1 MSTKTNT
8 KYWLGAASA
17 LAVAISLASAGAA
30 TAQVASSTLR
40 GAVSDNGQAEPGAR
54 VTATEIATGFTARAT
69 VNAQGNYVLA
79 GLRPGTYRIQVT
91 TDDGRT
97 TSEDVVL
104 AVGQS
109 AVLDLDVP
117 ATAVAVAPGATDLG
131 DVVVTGRRLIEVKT
145 SEVATNVSTEQIN
158 NLPQNSRNFL
168 NFAALAPGV
177 TVSDNPERKVFSS
190 GALSANNTNVF
201 IDGQSLKNNVTQGGL
216 AGQDSSRGNPFP
228 QAAIQEFRVSTQ
240 NHKAEY
246 EQAGA
251 AVITAVTRSG
261 TNDFQGELFGYYQD
275 KGLTSPDYFDERN
288 GAPQPEYERQQYG
301 GWVGGP
307 ILRDRLHY
315 FLSYEANNQDR
326 ATRVDLND
334 AIPQA
339 IRDQYEGN
347 FVVPFRSELY
357 FGKLSWTPADNH
369 TVDLS
374 VTRRDETDVRGFG
387 GGTTRDR
394 AEDITVQTTSA
405 NLRWSWSGG
414 SFLNEASIDYLDAS
428 WAPSAV
434 SGARSV
440 KTDNGDLQVGARTFT
455 QDKGQT
461 GLTLRNDFTFLSLGD
476 HLVKIGGKVAFIE
489 YEAVQ
494 FEFFNPEYTYANG
507 DYTFAGDP
515 IRARV
520 GLGDPLSSGDNTQ
533 IGLYIQDDWDVTDKL
548 QLNLGLRWDY
558 ESNML
563 NNDFVTPA
571 ALAAAVR
578 AWANNRDINWEEYI
592 SDGNNRDSFTGA
604 FQPRIGFSYDV
615 YDDASLVVF
624 GGAGRY
630 YDRVLYDYAQVEY
643 AKSNY
648 RVYEVQFNGATP
660 WSDAYYD
667 KDALLA
673 LVTGGAG
680 GAEAYML
687 SNDVKLPYSDQ
698 FSLGVRKTLGQF
710 NTALTYSHINS
721 YDGFSWVLA
730 NRYADGSFRDAN
742 NNLPWGQAPAGYSN
756 IIVSESK
763 DESSYDALFL
773 TIDKPYTRDS
783 GWGMN
788 FAWTFADAEEYGA
801 RGPYALDEP
810 DAAAWGWHPAEAAER
825 HRIVFSAI
833 KDMAWGITGSTLIT
847 LGTGQRYE
855 QVRDNVGGGV
865 TFLPGGGE
873 PEKFDFIIP
882 DAFAFRQV
890 DFRFSK
896 DFGLPNQ
903 QQISV
908 ILDVINAFNFKN
920 YGYETWVGGF
930 IPRPGN
936 VNANFGEPS
945 RLTGPT
951 RSFQIGL
958 RYSF

>member
-1 MSTKTNT
+1 MSTKTHN
-8 KYWLGAASA
+8 KHWLGAASA
-17 LAVAISLASAGAA
+17 IAVAVSLATAGGAM
-30 TAQVASSTLR
+30 AQVSTSTLR
-40 GAVSDNGQAEPGAR
+40 GAVSDNGQAEPGAQ
-54 VTATEIATGFTARAT
+54 VIATEIATGFTARAT
-69 VNAQGNYVLA
+69 VNTQGNYVLA
-79 GLRPGTYRIQVT
+79 GLRPGSYRIQVT

-97 TSEDVVL
+97 TSEDVIL
-104 AVGQS
+104 TVGQS
-109 AVLDLDVP
+109 AVLDIDVP
-117 ATAVAVAPGATDLG
+117 ATATAGASGATELG

-145 SEVATNVSTEQIN
+145 SEIATNVTPEQIN

-177 TVSDNPERKVFSS
+177 TVSDNPERKTFSS

-201 IDGQSLKNNVTQGGL
+201 IDGQSLKNNVTGGGL

-261 TNDFQGELFGYYQD
+261 TNDFQGELFGYFQD
-275 KGLTSPDYFDERN
+275 KGLTAPDFFDERN
-288 GAPQPEYERQQYG
+288 GAPQPEYKREQFG

-307 ILRDRLHY
+307 IIEDRLHY

-334 AIPQA
+334 SIPQA

-357 FGKLSWTPADNH
+357 FGKLSWTPAQNH

-374 VTRRDETDVRGFG
+374 VTRREETDVRGFSG
-387 GGTTRDR
+387 STTRER
-394 AEDITVQTTSA
+394 AEDVKVETTSA

-414 SFLNEASIDYLDAS
+414 SFLNEASIDYLDAY

-434 SGARSV
+434 STARTQQ
-440 KTDNGDLQVGARTFT
+440 TDNGDLQVGGRPFT
-455 QDKGQT
+455 QNKGQT
-461 GLTLRNDFTFLSLGD
+461 GLTLRNDLTFLSLGD
-476 HLVKIGGKVAFIE
+476 HLVKMGAKVAFVE
-489 YEAVQ
+489 YEAV
-494 FEFFNPEYTYANG
+494 EYNRFNPEYIYANG
-507 DYTFAGDP
+507 DYTFSGAP
-515 IRARV
+515 IRASV
-520 GLGDPLSSGDNTQ
+520 GLGDPVSSGENTQ
-533 IGLYIQDDWDVTDKL
+533 IGLYIQDDWDVTEKL
-548 QLNLGLRWDY
+548 QLNLGIRWDY

-578 AWANNRDINWEEYI
+578 GYANNRDIDWEQYI
-592 SDGNNRDSFTGA
+592 STGDNRDSFTGA
-604 FQPRIGFSYDV
+604 IQPRIGFSYDV
-615 YDDASLVVF
+615 HDDSSLVVF

-630 YDRVLYDYAQVEY
+630 YDRVLYDYAQVEH
-643 AKSNY
+643 ARSNY
-648 RVYEVQFNGATP
+648 RVYSVAFNGTTP

-673 LVTGGAG
+673 LIATSG

-687 SNDVKLPYSDQ
+687 SNDVKMPYSDQ

-710 NTALTYSHINS
+710 NTSLTYSHINS

-730 NRYADGSFRDAN
+730 NRFADGSFRSPTGD
-742 NNLPWGQAPAGYSN
+742 LPWNQAPAGYSN
-756 IIVSESK
+756 IIVSTSD
-763 DESSYDALFL
+763 DESSYDALFI
-773 TIDKPYTRDS
+773 TVDKPYTKDS

-788 FAWTFADAEEYGA
+788 FAWTIADAEEYGSRA
-801 RGPYALDEP
+801 VTALDEP
-810 DAAAWGWHPAEAAER
+810 DAAAWGWHPAAGAER

-833 KDMAWGITGSTLIT
+833 KDLAWGITGSTLIT
-847 LGTGQRYE
+847 LGSGQRYE

-873 PEKFDFIIP
+873 PLKHDFIIP

-896 DFGLPNQ
+896 DFGLPNGHQ
-903 QQISV
+903 VGV

-936 VNANFGEPS
+936 VNVNQGQPS
-945 RLTGPT
+945 NLVGPT
-951 RSFQIGL
+951 RSFQLGL
-958 RYSF
+958 RYKW